1 MKLYFKGV
9 YTLEEHLLIL
19 NRLKNETKGSYLIYR
34 SKLTH
39 IPKIE
44 KMEDK

>member
-9 YTLEEHLLIL
+9 FTVEEHLLIL
-19 NRLKNETKGSYLIYR
+19 NRLKNKTEGSYLIYR
-34 SKLTH
+34 SETTH

-44 KMEDK
+44 RV